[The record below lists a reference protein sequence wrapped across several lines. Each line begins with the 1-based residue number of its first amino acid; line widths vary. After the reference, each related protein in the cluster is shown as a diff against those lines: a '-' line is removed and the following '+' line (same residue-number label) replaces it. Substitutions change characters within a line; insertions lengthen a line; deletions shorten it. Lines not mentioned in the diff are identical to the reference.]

1 MSAGTCGASGL
12 SEPGG
17 VKEAPEGP
25 PGSLPDRRCSD
36 RCSGS
41 ACARASFG
49 YRGNAASHSSQQDLC
64 LPPSPSHCFPSTWG
78 APSSVPCQGVP
89 SWVSPLFPVPALQM
103 LPILRVNASSG
114 KPSVGAPQA
123 HTFLPCT
130 PAAPTTQSSLGNQ
143 HILACAVFS
152 GGRSSFLKRMLPGA
166 SGWPLGT
173 SGSPAKLISVK
184 SCWLTDCGLLFH
196 SQALL
201 LLT

>member
-78 APSSVPCQGVP
+78 APSSVPCQGAP

-114 KPSVGAPQA
+114 KPSEPRR
-123 HTFLPCT
+123 HTP
-130 PAAPTTQSSLGNQ
+130 S
-143 HILACAVFS
+143 
-152 GGRSSFLKRMLPGA
+152 
-166 SGWPLGT
+166 
-173 SGSPAKLISVK
+173 SPALQQRLLPRVPLATSTF
-184 SCWLTDCGLLFH
+184 WLVPYFQVDG
-196 SQALL
+196 QAS
-201 LLT
+201 